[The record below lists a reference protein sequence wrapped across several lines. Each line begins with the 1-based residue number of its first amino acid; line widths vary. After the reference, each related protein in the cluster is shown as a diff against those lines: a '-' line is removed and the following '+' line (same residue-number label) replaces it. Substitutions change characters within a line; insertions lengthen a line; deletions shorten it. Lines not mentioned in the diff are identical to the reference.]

1 MHDGTG
7 ARAAV
12 PLARGA
18 AALAVAL
25 AVALAGSLTPAPA
38 RAQGLAPQG
47 QEAAPEITKP
57 RLTVDSPAAY
67 PQAALDAHFRDPVTV
82 SLILDVDATGAVVGT
97 RVETAVGHGF
107 DEAAT
112 AAAKKLRFQP
122 ALRGGRPIASVL
134 RYRYVFTPPPT
145 RLAGRCASRVTDA
158 PIEGARVAAVGAD
171 RVERTTQTAP
181 DGSWSVDDLPPGKV
195 HVTVT
200 ARGRVP
206 EVLDEEVA
214 AGQETRVVVRLAGE
228 AAPAAP
234 SADAG
239 DAGAP
244 VALEV
249 EVKGERPPREV
260 TKRTLDKSE
269 IALIPGTGG
278 DAFKAILSLPGVAR
292 PPPLSG
298 QLAVRGS
305 APADTPVFIGGTSIP
320 IIYHFGGLSSVVP
333 TEVLDKIDF
342 YPGNFSSLYGR
353 GTGGMIDAAIRDP
366 KKDGIH
372 GMAQLDLID
381 ARLIAEGPIGGGFS
395 FMVAGRRSWFDLWL
409 APILAKANAGV
420 TTAPRYYDYQAL
432 VTKDINAHSA
442 FRLMF
447 FGSDDAIDI
456 LQATASGSN
465 PQSSGSFSEHVAFWR
480 LQATY
485 QNQIDPRTAVKVVA
499 AVGQDIQDQ
508 GAGTSF
514 RNTTT
519 VPVSSRIELSE
530 KVHRGIAAN
539 VGIDFSFVPYQL
551 NIRGA
556 PPRAPGVA
564 SNGPGDL
571 PLTTSSSGSSVLPAA
586 YTEWEL
592 VPRPGT
598 RIVPGVRV
606 DYASPS
612 KTWDFSPRLVARQDL
627 SSDFPRT
634 VLKGG
639 VGLFYQP
646 PQPMDIDPVFGKPG
660 LSDSRALQVDG
671 GVEQDITRQIGLSVD
686 VFYKA
691 LDRLIVA
698 RQGNTGTG
706 QAYGSEFLLRYKA
719 DQRFFGWISY
729 TISRSERRDGPTAP
743 LRLFQYDQPQ
753 VFTILGS
760 YLIGRGWRAGARFQ
774 ITSGSLYTPSMGGAF
789 DATTGT
795 NLATT
800 QSPPFGT
807 RLPLFHELDVRFDK
821 VWKFPKW
828 QLTWYLDIENVYSYQ
843 APAGQTYN
851 YNFSQSAYVKGLPI
865 LPSIGLRGEL

>member
-1 MHDGTG
+1 MPDGTG
-7 ARAAV
+7 ARA
-12 PLARGA
+12 LARLYRGAGASALALA
-18 AALAVAL
+18 AALAPGTAH
-25 AVALAGSLTPAPA
+25 
-38 RAQGLAPQG
+38 AQILAPQG
-47 QEAAPEITKP
+47 QAAPAEITRP

-67 PQAALDAHFRDPVTV
+67 PQAALDAHFHDAVTV
-82 SLILDVDATGAVVGT
+82 NLILDVDAAGAVAKA
-97 RVETAVGHGF
+97 RVETTAGHGF
-107 DEAAT
+107 DEAAV
-112 AAAKKLRFQP
+112 AAAKKLQFQP
-122 ALRGGRPIASVL
+122 ALQGGRPVAAII

-158 PIEGARVAAVGAD
+158 PLAGARVAAVGAD
-171 RVERTTQTAP
+171 GVEHTALTAA
-181 DGSWSVDDLPPGKV
+181 DGTWSIDDLPPGKV

-206 EVLDEEVA
+206 ETLDEELA

-228 AAPAAP
+228 AEPAAP
-234 SADAG
+234 PP

-244 VALEV
+244 AALDV
-249 EVKGERPPREV
+249 EVRGEKPPREV
-260 TKRTLDKSE
+260 TKRTLDKTE
-269 IALIPGTGG
+269 IALVPGTGG

-292 PPPLSG
+292 PPPGSG

-305 APADTPVFIGGTSIP
+305 APGDTPVFIGGTSIP

-353 GTGGMIDAAIRDP
+353 GTGGMIDAGIRDP

-372 GMAQLDLID
+372 GMAEIGLVDV
-381 ARLIAEGPIGGGFS
+381 RLLAEGPIGGGFN

-409 APILAKANAGV
+409 APILAKAGSDV
-420 TTAPRYYDYQAL
+420 TIAPRYYDYQAL
-432 VTKDINAHSA
+432 ITKDINAHSA

-447 FGSDDAIDI
+447 FGSDDALDI
-456 LQATASGSN
+456 LQATASRAN
-465 PQSSGSFSEHVAFWR
+465 PESSGSFSEHIAFWR

-485 QNQIDPRTAVKVVA
+485 QNQVDARTAFKVLA

-508 GAGTSF
+508 GAGTTF
-514 RNTTT
+514 RNSTTL
-519 VPVSSRIELSE
+519 PVTSRIELSE
-530 KVHRGIAAN
+530 KVHRGITAN
-539 VGIDFSFVPYQL
+539 VGLDLAFVPYQL

-571 PLTTSSSGSSVLPAA
+571 PLTTTSSGSIIAPAA
-586 YTEWEL
+586 YTEWEF

-598 RIVPGVRV
+598 RIVPGLRA
-606 DYASPS
+606 DYSSPS
-612 KTWDFSPRLVARQDL
+612 KTWDFAPRLVVRQDL
-627 SSDFPRT
+627 ASDFPRT

-660 LSDSRALQVDG
+660 LLDARALQVDG
-671 GVEQDITRQIGLSVD
+671 GVEQDITRQLGLSVD
-686 VFYKA
+686 VFYKS
-691 LDRLIVA
+691 LDRLVVA
-698 RQGNTGTG
+698 REGNTGTG

-719 DQRFFGWISY
+719 DQRFFGWLSY
-729 TISRSERRDGPTAP
+729 TISRSERRQGPGAP
-743 LRLFQYDQPQ
+743 LQLFQYDEPQ

-774 ITSGSLYTPSMGGAF
+774 ITSGSLYTPAFGGAF

-795 NLATT
+795 NLSTT
-800 QSPPFGT
+800 ASPPFGT
-807 RLPLFHELDVRFDK
+807 RTALFHELDIRVDK
-821 VWKFPKW
+821 QWKFKRW
-828 QLTWYLDIENVYSYQ
+828 QLTWFLDIENVYSYQ
-843 APAGQTYN
+843 APVGQTYN
-851 YNFSQSAYVKGLPI
+851 YNFTQSAPVKGLPI
-865 LPSIGLRGEL
+865 LPNIGLRGEL